1 MKKNGFTL
9 IELLAVIL
17 IISITLLIVFA
28 SVTKITQQNKD
39 TKIEEYKEL
48 MKIAADLYFE
58 KNVGATNVELSTL
71 VCNNLIKEFGEGYTC
86 TGSVTKGA
94 EEVPLTC
101 VKGVPP
107 NCPE

>member
-28 SVTKITQQNKD
+28 SVTKIIQKNRN
-39 TKIEEYKEL
+39 TKFEEYEKL
-48 MKIAADLYFE
+48 MKTAADLYFE
-58 KNVGATNVELSTL
+58 KNVGATNVQLSAL
-71 VCNNLIKEFGEGYTC
+71 VSNNLIKEFGEGYTC

-101 VKGVPP
+101 NKNGQQDW
-107 NCPE
+107 PE